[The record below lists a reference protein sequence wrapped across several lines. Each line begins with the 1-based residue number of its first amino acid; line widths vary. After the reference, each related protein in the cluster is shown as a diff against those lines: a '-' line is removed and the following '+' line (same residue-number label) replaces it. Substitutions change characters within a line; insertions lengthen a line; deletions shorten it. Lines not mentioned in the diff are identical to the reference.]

1 MAASGALQG
10 LFCCFAAMVLIIF
23 VSISSPTWGRISF
36 LDMGNLHFGVF
47 GYTGSQVH
55 VGWYFPVG
63 TASQVTNTLNTDV
76 LHNLTYVL
84 ILYPIAAG
92 LSGIAVLFGIC
103 GASYHR
109 AGTVF
114 MSLVAA
120 LAMLITLVAWVISMV
135 LFGVAHDRFSDA
147 GISVTWGNAN
157 WLALGAL
164 VALVLGFCTAACG
177 IFGHYRR
184 TRGFY

>member
-1 MAASGALQG
+1 MAASGALPG
-10 LFCCFAAMVLIIF
+10 LFFCFAAMVLLIF
-23 VSISSPTWGRISF
+23 VSVSSPTWERISF
-36 LDMGNLHFGVF
+36 LDVGNLHFGVF
-47 GYTGSQVH
+47 GYTGSQAH
-55 VGWYFPVG
+55 VGWYFPLDA
-63 TASQVTNTLNTDV
+63 TSQVSNRVNTNV

-103 GASYHR
+103 GAAYHR

-120 LAMLITLVAWVISMV
+120 LAMLATLIAWVISMA
-135 LFGVAHDRFSDA
+135 LFGVARERLRDS
-147 GISVTWGNAN
+147 GIYATWGNAN
-157 WLALGAL
+157 WIALGAL
-164 VALVLGFCTAACG
+164 VALLLGFCTAACG
-177 IFGHYRR
+177 VFGHYRR